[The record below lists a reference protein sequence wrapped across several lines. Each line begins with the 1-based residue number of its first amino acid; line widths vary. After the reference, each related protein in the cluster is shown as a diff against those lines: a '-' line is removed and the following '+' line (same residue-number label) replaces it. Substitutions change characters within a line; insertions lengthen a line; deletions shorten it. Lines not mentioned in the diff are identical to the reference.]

1 MDFFEKAFNW
11 LANLSSKLPAIP
23 FKTYFIVV
31 IAVLIGVGVVV
42 ALTYLGSRAF
52 KLASASKKIR
62 KYLET
67 VEEINDDNVSE
78 FTARCFSAKAP
89 QPLRDSW
96 VQYLGVRYG
105 YPSDVVSDKNVYD
118 KVVKRN
124 KDHRSGIYLAIAL
137 IVLGVFAFWGFG
149 TLDSISMSV
158 VHFIGLVAIGVT
170 YLVLV
175 VINRKQSKR
184 CQELFE
190 SMQEDLDAKVNL
202 QVESSYATDSSPLAE
217 LSRMVDEIIARN
229 TSKAVDFEEEYA
241 VEQTPIE
248 ALIEEKTEEELQQDV
263 AKDDDAPQESEVEQ
277 TIDQLIQSEN
287 DEQEAD
293 EQEQTDETETAVED
307 EREVEEIAPQDDAQ
321 QNEDTQE
328 EAQSVD
334 GESDQQAQDGEDAEE
349 QEAEEAESDDLV
361 TSESEDV
368 QPDEEVEETAE
379 ENIEEVAQTQES
391 DESSDSVAESEEE
404 SQEQTDEQEQT
415 EVEQDDSAEQ
425 SEETETAVEDEREV
439 EEIAPQDDV
448 QQSEDTQEETQSVD
462 GESDGQAQDGEDA
475 EESEDENADYE
486 DAEET
491 QEDVGDESVAEEIDE
506 DEADAQEEIEDE
518 EQEPESE
525 DEERED
531 EEREEVVYVVE
542 GDEDDEESV
551 KPAKLVKLPNLVD
564 YMLTQNMPKA
574 MKIQIATM
582 LIGTYKKFENS
593 KEDRKIVVGCLT
605 KLMRNLQESK

>member
-23 FKTYFIVV
+23 FKAYFIVV

-263 AKDDDAPQESEVEQ
+263 AKDDDASQESEVEQ

-293 EQEQTDETETAVED
+293 VQEHNDETETAVED
-307 EREVEEIAPQDDAQ
+307 ELEVEEIAPQDDA
-321 QNEDTQE
+321 
-328 EAQSVD
+328 
-334 GESDQQAQDGEDAEE
+334 
-349 QEAEEAESDDLV
+349 
-361 TSESEDV
+361 
-368 QPDEEVEETAE
+368 
-379 ENIEEVAQTQES
+379 
-391 DESSDSVAESEEE
+391 
-404 SQEQTDEQEQT
+404 
-415 EVEQDDSAEQ
+415 
-425 SEETETAVEDEREV
+425 
-439 EEIAPQDDV
+439 

-462 GESDGQAQDGEDA
+462 GESDEQAQDGEDA
-475 EESEDENADYE
+475 EEAEDENADDE
-486 DAEET
+486 NAEEA
-491 QEDVGDESVAEEIDE
+491 QEDVWDESVAEETDE
-506 DEADAQEEIEDE
+506 DQSDAQEET
-518 EQEPESE
+518 EQEPESQ
-525 DEERED
+525 DEEG
-531 EEREEVVYVVE
+531 EVVYVVE
-542 GDEDDEESV
+542 GDEDDDEPV

>member
-23 FKTYFIVV
+23 FKAYFIVV

-263 AKDDDAPQESEVEQ
+263 AKDDDASQESEVEQ
-277 TIDQLIQSEN
+277 TIDQLIQSESDDQKA
-287 DEQEAD
+287 DEQGDAFAESEEESQEQTD
-293 EQEQTDETETAVED
+293 EQEQTEVEQEDSAEQSEETETAVED

-328 EAQSVD
+328 ETQNVD
-334 GESDQQAQDGEDAEE
+334 GESDEQAQD
-349 QEAEEAESDDLV
+349 
-361 TSESEDV
+361 
-368 QPDEEVEETAE
+368 VEET
-379 ENIEEVAQTQES
+379 
-391 DESSDSVAESEEE
+391 
-404 SQEQTDEQEQT
+404 
-415 EVEQDDSAEQ
+415 
-425 SEETETAVEDEREV
+425 
-439 EEIAPQDDV
+439 
-448 QQSEDTQEETQSVD
+448 
-462 GESDGQAQDGEDA
+462 
-475 EESEDENADYE
+475 EESEDENADDE

-491 QEDVGDESVAEEIDE
+491 QEDVGDESVAEETDE
-506 DEADAQEEIEDE
+506 DEADAQEETE

-525 DEERED
+525 D
-531 EEREEVVYVVE
+531 EEVVYVVE
-542 GDEDDEESV
+542 GDEDDEPV
-551 KPAKLVKLPNLVD
+551 KPAKLVKLPYLVD

-605 KLMRNLQESK
+605 KLMRDLQESK